1 MVKIVTDLPPSA
13 YQRIVDLV
21 KSRDYD
27 SVSQFVAAACEN
39 QLALDDSQAEPFP
52 LPAAQDTPGLAES
65 KGPLPARCAVRAG
78 RATVRQRK
86 AGAKPDQRGKAEL
99 DYSPERLAAAL
110 RAFRLPTLNGLP
122 LSPEPTADFVEVWPW
137 GQANR
142 LFPLKI
148 VVRALANLAGADGWP
163 TIDEVFDQVREPAAV
178 IGSALAALDEKA
190 GRKRGELLSTALPQ
204 VGSLKSQDRF
214 LGSFL
219 CTVTPGGKFYPGG
232 AFYYGLLSK
241 MDGDRIGLTQSG
253 LAFAGIAN
261 PILDGTLQAA
271 HSTLSSEER
280 DWLRVHVQSLPGEA
294 HAFKTL
300 LEALGNEELSPK
312 DFAAKVA
319 ARIGEDPES
328 GSFTIKFHG
337 VVSRMIELGL
347 IKRTW
352 EGTRARYARNDYTSD
367 NDQGVQ
373 R

>member
-1 MVKIVTDLPPSA
+1 MKE
-13 YQRIVDLV
+13 Y
-21 KSRDYD
+21 
-27 SVSQFVAAACEN
+27 VA
-39 QLALDDSQAEPFP
+39 
-52 LPAAQDTPGLAES
+52 
-65 KGPLPARCAVRAG
+65 
-78 RATVRQRK
+78 
-86 AGAKPDQRGKAEL
+86 
-99 DYSPERLAAAL
+99 
-110 RAFRLPTLNGLP
+110 
-122 LSPEPTADFVEVWPW
+122 VWPW

-148 VVRALANLAGADGWP
+148 LVRALANSAGPGTWP
-163 TIDEVFDQVREPAAV
+163 TIGEILDQVREPAAV

-204 VGSLKSQDRF
+204 VGSPKSQDRF

-261 PILDGTLQAA
+261 PILDGSLQAA
-271 HSTLSSEER
+271 DSTLSSEER
-280 DWLRVHVQSLPGEA
+280 DWLRVHVQSLPGES

-300 LEALGNEELSPK
+300 LEALGNEEVSPK

-319 ARIGEDPES
+319 AKIGEDPES

-337 VVSRMIELGL
+337 VTSRMIELGM

-352 EGTRARYARNDYTSD
+352 EGTRARYGRAS
-367 NDQGVQ
+367 
-373 R
+373 